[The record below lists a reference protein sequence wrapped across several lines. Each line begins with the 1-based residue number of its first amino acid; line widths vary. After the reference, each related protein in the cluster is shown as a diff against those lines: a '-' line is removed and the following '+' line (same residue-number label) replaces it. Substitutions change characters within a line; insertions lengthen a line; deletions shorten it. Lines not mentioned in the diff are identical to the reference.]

1 MKNNSRSPQP
11 EKEQLYQATI
21 NDLLRGQSSM
31 DLLRRA
37 VCELLPKKDLSS
49 CICLLLYASLGY
61 LISSRIME
69 LNDAS
74 TVELQLCDTIMTVQL
89 AVFSCMFAAYSILLA
104 FLSDDYTKVL
114 AKSQSDSGKSYLIRG
129 IEYFEAALFIFFV
142 AVVFSMAYKGIL
154 VCGGD
159 ISACDLLRGSGFTK
173 RDVRNLYQCMLVLYY
188 MFSIRTIVEIK
199 SVIYNTTMFFRF
211 SLVSKLG
218 LLEEG
223 YDGEVEENNG
233 EHIE

>member
-1 MKNNSRSPQP
+1 MNTNSRSPRQ
-11 EKEQLYQATI
+11 EEEQICRDTG
-21 NDLLRGQSSM
+21 NDLLRNQRSIDM
-31 DLLRRA
+31 LKRA
-37 VCELLPKKDLSS
+37 ACELFSPEEFKSYFWLFV
-49 CICLLLYASLGY
+49 CAGLGY
-61 LISSRIME
+61 IISSRIMS
-69 LNDAS
+69 LDDS
-74 TVELQLCDTIMTVQL
+74 KSVELQLCDTIMTVQL

-159 ISACDLLRGSGFTK
+159 VSACDLLRGSGFTQ
-173 RDVRNLYQCMLVLYY
+173 RDARNLYQCMLVLYY
-188 MFSIRTIVEIK
+188 AFSIRTILEIK

-211 SLVSKLG
+211 SLVRKLR
-218 LLEEG
+218 LLEKDS
-223 YDGEVEENNG
+223 DGEVEENNG